1 MSKLNTEEQ
10 MTKTQLKKEI
20 LNEFDYLAPTDLIKI
35 FEMIFGNGE
44 VEFNEVDWS
53 K

>member
-1 MSKLNTEEQ
+1 MNETQ
-10 MTKTQLKKEI
+10 MTKTKLKKEI
-20 LNEFDYLAPTDLIKI
+20 LDEFDYLSPKDLIQI

-44 VEFNEVDWS
+44 VELNEVDWS

>member
-1 MSKLNTEEQ
+1 

-20 LNEFDYLAPTDLIKI
+20 LDEFNYLSPKELIQI
-35 FEMIFGNGE
+35 FEMIFGSGQ
-44 VEFNEVDWS
+44 VELNEVDWS

>member
-1 MSKLNTEEQ
+1 MNTDQ
-10 MTKTQLKKEI
+10 LTKTQLKKEI
-20 LNEFDYLAPTDLIKI
+20 LDEFDYLSSNDLIRI
-35 FEMIFGNGE
+35 FEMIFGHGE

>member
-1 MSKLNTEEQ
+1 MNTDQ
-10 MTKTQLKKEI
+10 LTKTQLKKEI
-20 LNEFDYLAPTDLIKI
+20 LDEFDYLSPNDLIKM
-35 FEMIFGNGE
+35 FEMIFGHGE

>member
-1 MSKLNTEEQ
+1 MNTDQ
-10 MTKTQLKKEI
+10 LTKTQLKKEI
-20 LNEFDYLAPTDLIKI
+20 LDEFDYLSPSNLIRI
-35 FEMIFGNGE
+35 FEMIFGHGE

>member
-1 MSKLNTEEQ
+1 MNETQ
-10 MTKTQLKKEI
+10 MTKTKLKKEI
-20 LNEFDYLAPTDLIKI
+20 LDEFYYLTPKELMAI

-44 VEFNEVDWS
+44 VEFDEVDWN

>member
-1 MSKLNTEEQ
+1 MNTDQ
-10 MTKTQLKKEI
+10 LTKTQLKKEI
-20 LNEFDYLAPTDLIKI
+20 LDEFDYLSPNDLIRI
-35 FEMIFGNGE
+35 FEMIFGYGE